1 MLLVAQTDWV
11 ATNTNDIIY
20 DRLSELLRTTGNER
34 SYQGQTNLERSL
46 DRNEKLVLRAIFW
59 EKTEFRHSVQ
69 APSLL
74 NMSANSSIH
83 ANISRTMNFFRLL

>member
-59 EKTEFRHSVQ
+59 EKTEFQ
-69 APSLL
+69 L
-74 NMSANSSIH
+74 SS
-83 ANISRTMNFFRLL
+83 S